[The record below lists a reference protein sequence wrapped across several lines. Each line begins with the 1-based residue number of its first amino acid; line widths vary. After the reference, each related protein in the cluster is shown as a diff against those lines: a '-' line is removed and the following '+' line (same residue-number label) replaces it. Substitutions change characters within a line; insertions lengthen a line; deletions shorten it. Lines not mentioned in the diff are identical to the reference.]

1 MIYTKVATQVD
12 QDQQITPQTYTDRF
26 SENNEVYKIFFMI
39 DPNRYVIERNKV
51 PERIDRFF
59 KYTTIILIVLNVI
72 LGTYTIYDRYI
83 FDSTPIIY
91 RDTSTIL
98 TNEI

>member
-1 MIYTKVATQVD
+1 MIK
-12 QDQQITPQTYTDRF
+12 DRR
-26 SENNEVYKIFFMI
+26 I
-39 DPNRYVIERNKV
+39 DPKIDEGTSKLFNRIVW
-51 PERIDRFF
+51 
-59 KYTTIILIVLNVI
+59 TLIVINVI

-91 RDTSTIL
+91 RDTSTIY

>member
-1 MIYTKVATQVD
+1 
-12 QDQQITPQTYTDRF
+12 
-26 SENNEVYKIFFMI
+26 MI

-59 KYTTIILIVLNVI
+59 KYTTIVLIVLNVI

-91 RDTSTIL
+91 RDTSIIP